1 MVDARI
7 GTGHRPKHF
16 IKEWMKAKSVTQEQ
30 MAGRLEVS
38 QGTIS
43 KILKKPTAMTQAYM
57 AAIAHALE
65 LDISDLFR
73 DPKRPTREELLA
85 GLDEG
90 QVEQVIRIIDT
101 FRRDGTTG

>member
-1 MVDARI
+1 
-7 GTGHRPKHF
+7 
-16 IKEWMKAKSVTQEQ
+16 MKRKGVTQEQ

-38 QGTIS
+38 QGTVS

-65 LDISDLFR
+65 LEISDLFR
-73 DPKRPTREELLA
+73 DPKRPTREEILA
-85 GLDEG
+85 GLDDD
-90 QVEQVIRIIDT
+90 QVEHLLRIAET